1 MLPQILKPNFLKSL
15 IPNSRKLTVI
25 FLFLMTT
32 PILNMY
38 HIRKYKVTTDL
49 GLPICSI
56 LVCHQLEKFVIVTPT
71 LFNQSL
77 IISVYN
83 ARSLFPKINSLAT
96 DMHERKTDVTF
107 ISEIWE
113 KLEKKKHQQ
122 KIEELFELKGIKY
135 VSNPR
140 RNGKRGGGAALAVNL
155 ERFTISK
162 LNIHVPR
169 NVEAVWALLRPKSYN
184 KKLKLIIVCCFYS
197 PPNLRTNP
205 NLINHLIVALNN
217 LLNIH
222 KDAGVILAGDRNDI
236 NISSLLAIEPSL
248 RQIVTKPTLGN
259 KILDVVCTNLH
270 ECYTEPQILPP
281 LSPDVEGHGV
291 PSDHSGV
298 LVRPSSS
305 YSRPRVKKVKFIRP
319 MSSSLISAFRDK
331 LGNIDFAQK
340 FHGMNSDSMT
350 DVLETITT
358 DLFTNTFPEK
368 KITVYNED
376 KPWFNEELSALKRK
390 RLRVYT
396 KHGKCQKYIE
406 LSNDYSIKVKAVVK
420 HIEKIKLEVTEG
432 KRGSAYPV
440 LKRLA
445 QQPNSSS
452 SQFSLPSH
460 CDQDLTPLQ
469 SAEVFA
475 NHFSKISCEYE
486 PLVVSE
492 LPANVKAH
500 LATSDINDVPILSLT
515 AVYSRIIKTK
525 KPKSIVEVDLPKK
538 LVKECAHELAKPA
551 QIIFNSITH
560 SSNYP
565 IKWKN
570 EHQSPIPKIQ
580 PPETEDDLRNIAKT
594 PFLSKVFEAFLSE
607 WLLSFTKPHLHPN
620 QCGLK
625 DSSIN
630 HYLIKLLHF
639 VHQTLDLKRPSA
651 VLVSSTDLSK
661 GFNRVDHSLVVQ
673 DLFDKHTPPWLLRII
688 CSYLTNRTMTLTY
701 KGAQSSTKKLPGS
714 TPQGALLGGII
725 FIVKFNEALMRPA
738 ISRNSILHGTK
749 SETVKYIDDGSAAT
763 AVNLRSHLIAETL
776 SRPLSF
782 SERTGHILPA
792 AQNLLQHFIQDTEAF
807 TERNKMSIN
816 KKKTTIMKFTNSKK
830 YDFPLELN
838 FSDGSQ
844 VETTEVSKCSV
855 S

>member
-1 MLPQILKPNFLKSL
+1 
-15 IPNSRKLTVI
+15 
-25 FLFLMTT
+25 
-32 PILNMY
+32 
-38 HIRKYKVTTDL
+38 
-49 GLPICSI
+49 
-56 LVCHQLEKFVIVTPT
+56 
-71 LFNQSL
+71 
-77 IISVYN
+77 
-83 ARSLFPKINSLAT
+83 
-96 DMHERKTDVTF
+96 MHERKTDVTF

-205 NLINHLIVALNN
+205 NLINHLTLALNN

-248 RQIVTKPTLGN
+248 RQIVTIPTLGN

-525 KPKSIVEVDLPKK
+525 KPKSIVEGDLPKK

-570 EHQSPIPKIQ
+570 EHQNPIPKIQ

-725 FIVKFNEALMRPA
+725 FIVKFNGALMRPA
-738 ISRNSILHGTK
+738 IPRNSILHGTK